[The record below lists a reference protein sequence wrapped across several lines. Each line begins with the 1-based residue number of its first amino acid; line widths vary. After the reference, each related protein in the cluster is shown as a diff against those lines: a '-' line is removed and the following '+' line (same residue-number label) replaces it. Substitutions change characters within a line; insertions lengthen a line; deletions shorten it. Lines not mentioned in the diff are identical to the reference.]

1 MSGEAVLPGRRKGS
15 SSGCPFCKNARF
27 TLPQVGIRFRVL
39 SGFQTGRAGV
49 VVESPAPPPLPPT
62 EFIAQMDGDLP
73 DVQRR
78 ILPSEIIEPFP
89 FAVPPEW
96 APPLSLQ
103 AASELDSVIV
113 TFCEAGAEGDQWI
126 MKWPFYYEVIR
137 FIWHR
142 RLPIEANELWRVLCA
157 HGAPD
162 RFETELSDFF
172 VKGRELLIHAF
183 GKKPVKKKRV
193 KPLSVV

>member
-1 MSGEAVLPGRRKGS
+1 MSGEAVLPGRSKGS
-15 SSGCPFCKNARF
+15 SSGCPFCRNARF

-39 SGFQTGRAGV
+39 SGFQIGRAGV
-49 VVESPAPPPLPPT
+49 VVESPAPPPFPPT
-62 EFIAQMDGDLP
+62 EFLAQMDGEPP

-78 ILPSEIIEPFP
+78 ILPTEIIERFP
-89 FAVPPEW
+89 FAAPPEW
-96 APPLSLQ
+96 SPPLSLED
-103 AASELDSVIV
+103 ASELDSVVV
-113 TFCEAGAEGDQWI
+113 TFCEGGREGDQWV

-137 FIWHR
+137 SIWHR
-142 RLPIEANELWRVLCA
+142 RLPIEANELWFVLRA
-157 HGAPD
+157 HGVPD

-193 KPLSVV
+193 QALSVV